1 MHRFGFSAP
10 GTSPYAFI
18 RILSSWHFSLCTH
31 QDSQLLA
38 LVIMHRF
45 GHCTGTIARLCSS
58 STAHIRSMIGFHL
71 SLSAH
76 RHPEASRRFWAPATP
91 GTSRY
96 AFIRL
101 FSSWHLSLCIHQD
114 SQLAYLVVVESY
126 PHPGRLHLSEINHR
140 GPLLTKWRADF
151 PVTLRGARAYGSV
164 CLTKGTVGAGG
175 LMRKIP
181 FSSLGLSILVFATFS
196 STSSTC

>member
-1 MHRFGFSAP
+1 MRQIPFSYLP
-10 GTSPYAFI
+10 LTSRSTYQDSQLW
-18 RILSSWHFSLCTH
+18 RFSLCTH
-31 QDSQLLA
+31 QDSDLLA
-38 LVIMHRF
+38 LLIMHSARF
-45 GHCTGTIARLCSS
+45 
-58 STAHIRSMIGFHL
+58 
-71 SLSAH
+71 SAL
-76 RHPEASRRFWAPATP
+76 
-91 GTSRY
+91 GTSHS
-96 AFIRL
+96 AFIRIL
-101 FSSWHLSLCIHQD
+101 SSRHFSLCIHQD